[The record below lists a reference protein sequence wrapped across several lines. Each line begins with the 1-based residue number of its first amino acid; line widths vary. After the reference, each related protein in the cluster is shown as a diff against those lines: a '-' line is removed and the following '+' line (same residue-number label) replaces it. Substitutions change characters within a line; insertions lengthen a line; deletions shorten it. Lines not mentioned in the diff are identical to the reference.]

1 MKLQREYS
9 LKCYFRVSTGLW
21 QEWCR
26 ESNIAETELLKKMA
40 ARGAIGE
47 NGECLWIDE
56 EDKLTTIM
64 VTNILNVEKLKT
76 YFNKANIEFDV
87 EDITENFS
95 SEEDEEV
102 LTKFLENLT
111 AEDIMKTFGVEI

>member
-1 MKLQREYS
+1 MRVATIDVIPEAPSNKDLVKNISEEDANFLATLDIKLS
-9 LKCYFRVSTGLW
+9 VD
-21 QEWCR
+21 
-26 ESNIAETELLKKMA
+26 LL
-40 ARGAIGE
+40 
-47 NGECLWIDE
+47 DE

>member
-1 MKLQREYS
+1 MNTYTKM
-9 LKCYFRVSTGLW
+9 RVFK
-21 QEWCR
+21 
-26 ESNIAETELLKKMA
+26 IDTELTDS
-40 ARGAIGE
+40 E
-47 NGECLWIDE
+47 NKALVKNISEDDANFLSSLDIKVSVDLLDE
-56 EDKLTTIM
+56 NDKLTTIM
-64 VTNILNVEKLKT
+64 VTNILNLEKIKT